1 MYNEVKMKE
10 EIAYIL
16 REALNSKNVEEK
28 MSYLRKVYSESGLL
42 EVLNHGINNKLEGI
56 LNEIKELKKYEKKS

>member
-42 EVLNHGINNKLEGI
+42 EVLNIGIQNKLEGI